1 MANIMIVDD
10 SRTSR
15 KVLREIL
22 VRNGHVV
29 VGEATNGEE
38 GYLMYKELK
47 PEIVTMDITMPVM
60 DGIESL
66 SLIKHANADAKVVMI
81 TAAGQKEKMVEAL
94 KNSDADSI
102 FSASIVKLS
111 GSISTNTGLQR
122 CHKMLLVVATYENGV
137 VIISPSFISSAA
149 NANCNAIVPLVT

>member
-22 VRNGHVV
+22 VRNGHAV

-60 DGIESL
+60 DGVECL
-66 SLIKHANADAKVVMI
+66 SLIKKENADAKVLML
-81 TAAGQKEKMVEAL
+81 TAAGQKEKMLESIKRGASEFIMKPFNEAEIL
-94 KNSDADSI
+94 DALERI
-102 FSASIVKLS
+102 L
-111 GSISTNTGLQR
+111 
-122 CHKMLLVVATYENGV
+122 
-137 VIISPSFISSAA
+137 
-149 NANCNAIVPLVT
+149 